1 MDSVR
6 REEDSVEF
14 RAVLRLGG
22 QEVGPRRVD
31 LLAAIENTGSISKAA
46 AAIGMTYKGAWD
58 AVDAL
63 NNLSERPLVLV
74 QHGGR
79 GGGGAALT
87 EFGKRLLAE
96 FRRLRGVEGAL
107 PNVSL
112 SEAGRTEIS
121 AGELSEFLARLQLRV
136 SARNVLVGIIGDV
149 RFGPV
154 NCSVSLE
161 IGPEETLHAVITSES
176 AQDLDLEPGRS
187 AFALIKASWIVL
199 SVPDGPKTSARNQ
212 LRGVIERLHEGAINC
227 EVVVALP
234 GGRRLA
240 AVVTTDSARALH
252 LETGQAVCA
261 LIKASSVIVGV
272 LP

>member
-1 MDSVR
+1 MDSAR

-22 QEVGPRRVD
+22 QEVGARRLE
-31 LLAAIENTGSISKAA
+31 LLEAISRSGSISKAA
-46 AAIGMTYKGAWD
+46 AEIGMTYKGAWD

-63 NNLSERPLVLV
+63 NNLSERPLVQV

-96 FRRLRGVEGAL
+96 FERLRRVQEGL
-107 PNVSL
+107 PAVSL
-112 SEAGRTEIS
+112 SEAGKTGVS
-121 AGELSEFLARLQLRV
+121 DAELSEFLA
-136 SARNVLVGIIGDV
+136 
-149 RFGPV
+149 
-154 NCSVSLE
+154 
-161 IGPEETLHAVITSES
+161 
-176 AQDLDLEPGRS
+176 LEPGRS

-199 SVPDGPKTSARNQ
+199 SLPGGPKTSARNQ
-212 LRGVIERLHEGAINC
+212 LCGVVEQIHEGAVNS

-240 AVVTTDSARALH
+240 AVVTTESAREMN
-252 LETGQAVCA
+252 LEIGRAVCA